1 VALGVVVASL
11 GEIIPLFA
19 RKSDVARI
27 ASVEPYT
34 PLELAGRDIYIS
46 EGCVNCHSQMIRP
59 LRAETERYGE
69 YSKPGEFVFDHP
81 FLWGSRRIG
90 PDLART
96 GKRLPSPHWHLR
108 HLIEPTDTSKGSIM
122 PPYPHLSETTLDFAS
137 IRNSV
142 AAMKALGVPYSDQ
155 EVSEAESL
163 ARAQA
168 KVIAERI
175 VAESGP
181 SGVEDRKAVA
191 LIAYL
196 LRLGTDL
203 DKPLPAPVA
212 QPSSEIAAVKE
223 SDAPHAVEI
232 VGGGE

>member
-1 VALGVVVASL
+1 
-11 GEIIPLFA
+11 
-19 RKSDVARI
+19 
-27 ASVEPYT
+27 
-34 PLELAGRDIYIS
+34 
-46 EGCVNCHSQMIRP
+46 
-59 LRAETERYGE
+59 
-69 YSKPGEFVFDHP
+69 
-81 FLWGSRRIG
+81 
-90 PDLART
+90 
-96 GKRLPSPHWHLR
+96 LR

>member
-1 VALGVVVASL
+1 VVVASL

>member
-1 VALGVVVASL
+1 
-11 GEIIPLFA
+11 
-19 RKSDVARI
+19 
-27 ASVEPYT
+27 
-34 PLELAGRDIYIS
+34 
-46 EGCVNCHSQMIRP
+46 
-59 LRAETERYGE
+59 
-69 YSKPGEFVFDHP
+69 
-81 FLWGSRRIG
+81 
-90 PDLART
+90 
-96 GKRLPSPHWHLR
+96 
-108 HLIEPTDTSKGSIM
+108 
-122 PPYPHLSETTLDFAS
+122 
-137 IRNSV
+137 
-142 AAMKALGVPYSDQ
+142 
-155 EVSEAESL
+155 VSEAESL